1 MALVWACE
9 RFHLYM
15 YGLPKF
21 DIMKHLKLST
31 RESLNHQPGLSAG
44 LCAFIPT
51 IIKFAVSS
59 RKNIADALSMRNTC
73 AWWHC
78 MLYQLP

>member
-21 DIMKHLKLST
+21 DIMKLLKLST
-31 RESLNHQPGLSAG
+31 RESLNHQPGLSVG

-73 AWWHC
+73 AWCNC